1 MKNIISINYIPYV
14 IRLKINHIIDIL
26 VVQKTP
32 CMGILIFYATISIF
46 FSFLCSILEAVL
58 LSINPTFIN
67 LKKKEEKPYAIT
79 LEELKK
85 DVDKPL
91 IAILTLNTIA
101 HTVGAILVGV
111 QAKVA
116 YVEIYGDTTRSV
128 FGFTITEDAMV
139 GIVSTVM
146 TILILVAS
154 EIIPKT
160 IGATYW
166 RQLANFTAKT
176 LKAMVLA
183 LKYTG
188 LLWVLQLFTKL
199 VGGKGHHGS
208 ALSRED
214 FTAMADIAHEDGVF
228 EKSESTI
235 IKNLLRFDEVLA
247 KDIMTPRAVLK
258 MTSENLSIQE
268 FFTDNPKMQ
277 FSRIPVYSENV
288 DHITGFVLKDH
299 ILEEIIN
306 NNGDVA
312 LSEIRRDLLVTRRNT
327 PIPRLFDILIRKRE
341 HIALVVDEYGSV
353 SGLVTM
359 EDIIE
364 TLLGQEIMDE
374 SDNVADLQEL
384 ARKNWEQRAKQSGVI
399 NENNSESTEKKA

>member
-1 MKNIISINYIPYV
+1 
-14 IRLKINHIIDIL
+14 
-26 VVQKTP
+26 
-32 CMGILIFYATISIF
+32 MGLLIFYAVISIF

-58 LSINPTFIN
+58 LSVTPTFVNI
-67 LKKKEEKPYAIT
+67 KKKEGKAFAET

-116 YVEIYGDTTRSV
+116 YVELYGSTTRSI
-128 FGFTITEDAMV
+128 FGLEFTEDLMV
-139 GIVSTVM
+139 GVVSTLM
-146 TILILVAS
+146 TLLILIAS

-166 RQLANFTAKT
+166 RGLANFTSKT
-176 LKAMVLA
+176 LKIMVLI
-183 LKYTG
+183 LKWTG
-188 LLWVLQLFTKL
+188 VLWILQLFTKM

-208 ALSRED
+208 VLSRDD
-214 FTAMADIAHEDGVF
+214 FSAMADIAHEEGVF

-235 IKNLLRFDEVLA
+235 IKNLLRFDEVLV
-247 KDIMTPRAVLK
+247 KDIMTPRAVFK
-258 MTSENLSIQE
+258 IASQAKTIQE
-268 FFTDNPKMQ
+268 YFMENPKMR
-277 FSRIPVYSENV
+277 FSRIPVFNEKV
-288 DHITGFVLKDH
+288 DNIIGFVLKDN

-306 NNGDVA
+306 GNGDA
-312 LSEIRRDLLVTRRNT
+312 PLSEIKRDILVTKRAT
-327 PIPRLFDILIRKRE
+327 PIPKLFDILISKRE

-364 TLLGQEIMDE
+364 TLLGLEIMDE
-374 SDNVADLQEL
+374 SDNVADLQQL
-384 ARKNWEQRAKQSGVI
+384 ARKNWAIRAEQSG
-399 NENNSESTEKKA
+399 NFDKTDNKE